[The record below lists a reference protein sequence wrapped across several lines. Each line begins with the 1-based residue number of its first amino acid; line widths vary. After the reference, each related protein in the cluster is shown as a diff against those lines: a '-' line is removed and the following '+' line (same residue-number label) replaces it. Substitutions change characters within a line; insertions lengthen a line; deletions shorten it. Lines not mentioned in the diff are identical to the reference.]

1 MPVTSRR
8 RARKTSITSKPPN
21 LTRAERQL
29 RTQLRKIAQAVG
41 AIVEG
46 SYDGSNDSVTDI
58 MDRLERY
65 ADLIEPWAEQVSQR
79 LIDTLKISDDAMWR
93 ERSLAINAGLREL
106 MDGSTGAVTRS
117 MVAEQVKLFKSLPL
131 NAADRVYEIQNKAIE
146 AVVAGRRSSTLTQEI
161 MRTGEVT
168 EARARTIARTEVGRA
183 STAITQARSTSIG
196 SRGYIWRT
204 ADDSDVRHSHRQ
216 MEGRYV
222 DWSNPPTLD
231 GMTGHAGQ
239 FPNCRCYCEVVIPEE

>member
-1 MPVTSRR
+1 
-8 RARKTSITSKPPN
+8 
-21 LTRAERQL
+21 
-29 RTQLRKIAQAVG
+29 VG

-65 ADLIEPWAEQVSQR
+65 ADLIEPWSEAVSKR
-79 LIDTLKISDDAMWR
+79 LISTLEIADDAMWR
-93 ERSLAINAGLREL
+93 ERSYQITAGLREL
-106 MDGSTGAVTRS
+106 MAGSQGMVTRS
-117 MVAEQVKLFKSLPL
+117 IIDEQVKLFKSLPL
-131 NAADRVYEIQNKAIE
+131 QAADRVYDIHNQAIE
-146 AVVAGRRSSTLTQEI
+146 AVVSGKRSSALTQEI

-204 ADDSDVRHSHRQ
+204 AEDSDVRHSHAQ
-216 MEGRYV
+216 MNGQYV

-239 FPNCRCYCEVVIPEE
+239 FPNCRCYAEPVVPED

>member
-1 MPVTSRR
+1 M
-8 RARKTSITSKPPN
+8 
-21 LTRAERQL
+21 
-29 RTQLRKIAQAVG
+29 G

-65 ADLIEPWAEQVSQR
+65 ADLIEPWSEAVSKR
-79 LIDTLKISDDAMWR
+79 LIDTLVISDDAMWR
-93 ERSLAINAGLREL
+93 DRSERISAGLRDL
-106 MDGSTGAVTRS
+106 MDSGTGAVTRS
-117 MVAEQVKLFKSLPL
+117 IIDEQVKLFKSLPL
-131 NAADRVYEIQNKAIE
+131 QAADRVYDIHNQAIE
-146 AVVAGRRSSTLTQEI
+146 AVVSGKRSSTLTDEI
-161 MRTGEVT
+161 MRTGDVT

-204 ADDSDVRHSHRQ
+204 ADDSDVRHSHKQ
-216 MEGRYV
+216 MEGKYV

-239 FPNCRCYCEVVIPEE
+239 FPNCRCYCEVVVPED

>member
-21 LTRAERQL
+21 LKRAERQL
-29 RTQLRKIAQAVG
+29 GTQLRQIAQAVG

-65 ADLIEPWAEQVSQR
+65 ADLIEPWAEAVSGR
-79 LIDTLKISDDAMWR
+79 LISTLEIADDAMWR
-93 ERSLAINAGLREL
+93 ERSYQISAGLRDL
-106 MDGSTGAVTRS
+106 MAGSQGMVTRS
-117 MVAEQVKLFKSLPL
+117 IIQEQVKLFKSLPL
-131 NAADRVYEIQNKAIE
+131 EAADRVYDIHNQAIE
-146 AVVAGRRSSTLTQEI
+146 AVVTGRRSSELKKEI

-168 EARARTIARTEVGRA
+168 ESRARTIARTEVGRA
-183 STAITQARSTSIG
+183 STAITQARSTAIG

-204 ADDSDVRHSHRQ
+204 ADDSDVRHSHKQ
-216 MEGRYV
+216 MEGQYV
-222 DWSNPPTLD
+222 DWATPPTLD
-231 GMTGHAGQ
+231 GMTGQAGQ
-239 FPNCRCYCEVVIPEE
+239 FPNCRCYCEVVVPED

>member
-1 MPVTSRR
+1 M
-8 RARKTSITSKPPN
+8 TSKPPN
-21 LTRAERQL
+21 LKRAERQL

-58 MDRLERY
+58 MARLERY
-65 ADLIEPWAEQVSQR
+65 ADLIEPWAESVSRR
-79 LIDTLKISDDAMWR
+79 LIDTLEIADDAMWR
-93 ERSLAINAGLREL
+93 DRSQRISAGMREL
-106 MDGSTGAVTRS
+106 MAGSQGQVTRS
-117 MVAEQVKLFKSLPL
+117 IISEQVKLFKSLPL
-131 NAADRVYEIQNKAIE
+131 QAADRVYDIQNQAIE
-146 AVVAGRRSSTLTQEI
+146 AVVSGKRSSALMQEI

-183 STAITQARSTSIG
+183 STAITQARSTAIG

-204 ADDSDVRHSHRQ
+204 AEDSDVRHSHRL
-216 MEGRYV
+216 MEGQYV
-222 DWSNPPTLD
+222 DWSKPPTLD

>member
-1 MPVTSRR
+1 
-8 RARKTSITSKPPN
+8 
-21 LTRAERQL
+21 
-29 RTQLRKIAQAVG
+29 VG

-58 MDRLERY
+58 LDRLERY
-65 ADLIEPWAEQVSQR
+65 ADLIEPWAEAVSSR
-79 LIDTLKISDDAMWR
+79 LIGTLEVADDAMWR
-93 ERSLAINAGLREL
+93 DRSQRISAGLREL
-106 MDGSTGAVTRS
+106 MNSGTGAVTRS
-117 MVAEQVKLFKSLPL
+117 IIDEQVKLFKSLPL
-131 NAADRVYEIQNKAIE
+131 QAADRVYDIHNQAIE
-146 AVVAGRRSSTLTQEI
+146 AVVSGKRSSTLAQEI

-183 STAITQARSTSIG
+183 STAITQARSTAIG

-216 MEGRYV
+216 MEGQYV
-222 DWSNPPTLD
+222 DWAKPPTLD

-239 FPNCRCYCEVVIPEE
+239 FPNCRCYCEVVVPED